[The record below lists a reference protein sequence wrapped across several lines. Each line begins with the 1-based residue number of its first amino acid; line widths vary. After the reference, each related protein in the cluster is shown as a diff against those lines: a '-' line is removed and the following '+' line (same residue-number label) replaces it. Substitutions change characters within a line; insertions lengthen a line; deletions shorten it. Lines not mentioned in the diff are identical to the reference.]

1 MSRIS
6 GAKSGADWLICAMK
20 GAMRLAQSL
29 YQQAIEEIGFFD
41 SFSSCPKADSEPRQ
55 KRDSRADLCRDWC

>member
-6 GAKSGADWLICAMK
+6 GAKRALIKSISAMK

-29 YQQAIEEIGFFD
+29 SWQAVE
-41 SFSSCPKADSEPRQ
+41 
-55 KRDSRADLCRDWC
+55 